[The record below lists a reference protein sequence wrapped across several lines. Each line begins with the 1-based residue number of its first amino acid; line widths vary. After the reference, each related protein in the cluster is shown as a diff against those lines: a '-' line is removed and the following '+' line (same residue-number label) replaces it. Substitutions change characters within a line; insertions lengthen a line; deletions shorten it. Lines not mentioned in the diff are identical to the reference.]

1 MKIKLNNVNK
11 IENRIIFKTK
21 TVYYLNFLMDKT
33 MKLLRSTKIKV
44 TKDENYQ
51 NIPHLETT

>member
-1 MKIKLNNVNK
+1 MKIKLKNVNK
-11 IENRIIFKTK
+11 IENRIIFKAK

-44 TKDENYQ
+44 TKDENDQ
-51 NIPHLETT
+51 NVPHLETT